1 VNRLNRQAAGPR
13 LADHVVKCG
22 RIRHLE
28 HNLRLAVLKP
38 AVQDGT
44 AEPRQHGRHR
54 GVRDLRGDLAAPHVQ
69 VRPDHQGQLRRHG
82 TTVDGQRPDS
92 VRHRQ
97 PGRRPDAAVSCGPV
111 TPAADRIPVRL
122 FNTLTRQVAD
132 FVPASPPDVGMYSCG
147 PTVYAD
153 QHIGNMRAYV
163 FADTLK
169 RVLTWKG
176 YLVRHVINITDV
188 GHLTSDADEGD
199 DKLEL
204 AARRE
209 HTIAWEIADRYTRD
223 FKADLERL
231 SIIEPDVWCKATDH
245 VGQMISFAEVLDA
258 GGWCYRLP
266 SGLYF
271 DTATLEEY
279 GALARLDLAGQ
290 QPGAR
295 VEVAEGKRNAADFAI
310 WRTTAPGENRQM
322 EWDSPWGAGVPGWHL
337 ECSVMSIQYLGS
349 HFDIHT
355 GGVDHIPVHHTNEI
369 AQSETYLADG
379 RPWVRWWLHGEFINL
394 RGAKI
399 SKSTGGGVLVGDL
412 IDRGYHPLVYR
423 YLLLQAHYRS
433 QTEFSWAAMD
443 SAQVGLRRL
452 LDRFA
457 AGRATAAGGGLQRD
471 LPLSGAATGHLAA
484 FDRAVCDDLN
494 TPRALAAVAAVSRD
508 DRLSASDLTWLADQ
522 FDRVLAIGLADLAPA
537 DLDLRRS
544 DAALT
549 DDAVAALVAKR
560 SAARAARDFAT
571 SDQIRDQ
578 LAAAGVA
585 VEDHAPGE
593 STWRWQ

>member
-1 VNRLNRQAAGPR
+1 M
-13 LADHVVKCG
+13 
-22 RIRHLE
+22 
-28 HNLRLAVLKP
+28 
-38 AVQDGT
+38 
-44 AEPRQHGRHR
+44 
-54 GVRDLRGDLAAPHVQ
+54 
-69 VRPDHQGQLRRHG
+69 
-82 TTVDGQRPDS
+82 
-92 VRHRQ
+92 
-97 PGRRPDAAVSCGPV
+97 
-111 TPAADRIPVRL
+111 TPTADRIPVRL

-132 FVPASPPDVGMYSCG
+132 FAPASPPDVGMYSCG

-163 FADTLK
+163 FAETLK

-209 HTIAWEIADRYTRD
+209 HTNAWEIADRYTRD

-231 SIIEPDVWCKATDH
+231 RIIEPDVWCKATDH

-258 GGWCYRLP
+258 GGWCYLLP

-271 DTATLEEY
+271 DTAAVEEY

-295 VEVAEGKRNAADFAI
+295 VEVAAGKRNAADFAV

-322 EWDSPWGAGVPGWHL
+322 EWDSPWGAGAPGWHL

-349 HFDIHT
+349 HFNIHT

-369 AQSETYLADG
+369 AQSEAYLADG
-379 RPWVRWWLHGEFINL
+379 RPWVRGWLHGEFINL

-399 SKSTGGGVLVGDL
+399 SKSSGGGVLVGDL

-443 SAQVGLRRL
+443 SAQAGLRRL

-457 AGRATAAGGGLQRD
+457 AGRASAVAGGLQRD

-494 TPRALAAVAAVSRD
+494 TPRALAAVAAASRD
-508 DRLSASDLTWLADQ
+508 DRLSASDLTWLAGQ
-522 FDRVLAIGLADLAPA
+522 FDRVLAIGLADLVPA
-537 DLDLRRS
+537 DLDLKRS

-585 VEDHAPGE
+585 VEAHAPGE
-593 STWRWQ
+593 STWRWR